1 MVNCGIITLVLYF
14 HSKCRNIVS
23 QHESYQRRS
32 KVSIGKNMLH
42 GMEIWHSRLHCSRI
56 SSCTHRSGLFNK
68 LFFCSGEKNG
78 IPSHVLGEIDIQ
90 HLPYGDGLHH
100 LFLVS
105 HCGWFIVGERSI
117 KKPMQ
122 ILTSWI
128 SWHDVLMVTCL
139 LRNGIAKAPLLL
151 TRVTMFVA
159 QIHF

>member
-1 MVNCGIITLVLYF
+1 MEWRFDIRVY
-14 HSKCRNIVS
+14 IVP
-23 QHESYQRRS
+23 EF
-32 KVSIGKNMLH
+32 LH
-42 GMEIWHSRLHCSRI
+42 VHTAPAFSTSCFFVPAKKME
-56 SSCTHRSGLFNK
+56 F
-68 LFFCSGEKNG
+68 
-78 IPSHVLGEIDIQ
+78 PSHVLGEIDIQ

-139 LRNGIAKAPLLL
+139 LRNGIAKAPLL
-151 TRVTMFVA
+151 
-159 QIHF
+159 